1 MTDTSVPARPSAVPA
16 PVRRRRTR
24 ATGVV
29 TPYDF
34 RRPVNLSRENSR
46 LLHIAFDTF
55 ARQASTVLTSAL
67 RSVCHVELVSVDQ
80 VAYAE
85 YVDTLGDLTYMTMF
99 SMEPVP
105 HPGVL
110 VTPLPVTMTCIDNL
124 LGGSGTGP
132 QPARPLTDLESA
144 VVGRLYERLIAE
156 VRYAFS
162 SLVTLDPRVTA
173 VEYSPQLAQVA
184 SSSDIMVV
192 ARFQLGMGEA
202 LHPLSLC
209 MSFSGLLPVLKVAAS
224 TDNVNDRDRLRRE
237 EARTRLTAGLQDIPV
252 DVSVRF
258 RATGADPLELA
269 GLQVGDVVRLEHPA
283 QAPLDVTAA
292 GVVFAHVTPGSQGR
306 RLAALVVAPSNQ
318 ENT

>member
-1 MTDTSVPARPSAVPA
+1 MTDTSVPARPSAA
-16 PVRRRRTR
+16 PPSERRRRAR

-29 TPYDF
+29 SPYDF

-46 LLHIAFDTF
+46 VLHIAFDTF
-55 ARQASTVLTSAL
+55 GRQASTVLTSAL
-67 RSVCHVELVSVDQ
+67 RSVCQVELLSVDQ

-105 HPGVL
+105 QPGVL
-110 VTPLPVTMTCIDNL
+110 VTPLPVTMTCIDKL
-124 LGGSGTGP
+124 LGGPGTGP
-132 QPARPLTDLESA
+132 HPDRPLTDLESA
-144 VVGRLYERLIAE
+144 VIARLYERLVAE
-156 VRYAFS
+156 IRYAFS
-162 SLVTLDPRVTA
+162 SLVAVEPRVTA

-192 ARFQLGMGEA
+192 ARFQLGMGESV
-202 LHPLSLC
+202 HPMSVC
-209 MSFSGLLPVLKVAAS
+209 MSFTGLLPFLKVVGS
-224 TDNVNDRDRLRRE
+224 DENVNERDRLRRE
-237 EARTRLTAGLQDIPV
+237 EARTRLTAGLQEIPV

-292 GVVFAHVTPGSQGR
+292 GVVFAHATPGSQGR

-318 ENT
+318 ENS